1 MSRFGP
7 ISSVFMSADEIL
19 AANLWP
25 WPDPLLKRDSN
36 GQVLFVNS
44 AFLQIYGGRIEDW
57 RGNMVAGWPAPAPQ
71 GAQRFET
78 RAGEPPHQ
86 TIYDWVEM
94 VMADGNAMA
103 IARNVTALIP
113 APTPPANLFVPA
125 PPAESQPQTQAPAF
139 TAPPPA
145 QVESPPPPRAP
156 EVAPVAQVAPSQPPA
171 PTEQPVAAPAQEPS
185 PVFEAQPEPVKET
198 AVEPAASSV
207 EQAPDLSDDLED
219 TLNRSADDYLNQP
232 DPEQGE
238 NVSDAEQTPAESEE
252 NTRMMERRALPI
264 EDSTAVLGS
273 NWRDQ
278 VIAKAVG
285 AEMPENEDDE
295 EGDNAPEISSEV
307 DAALVSENGNNS
319 ASGLHILL
327 AEDNAINA
335 LLTRTLL
342 EAEGA
347 VVDTVEDGALAV
359 EAVQKTKYDLIFMDM
374 RMPNMDGLESTR
386 KIRALGGAHK
396 DIPIVALTANAF
408 DDDRNACFDS
418 GMNDFMTKPVSA
430 EELQEMV
437 LNWTKER
444 QKMAS

>member
-7 ISSVFMSADEIL
+7 ISSKYMSADEIL

-57 RGNMVAGWPAPAPQ
+57 RGNMVAGWPTPAPQ

-113 APTPPANLFVPA
+113 VPAPPANVFVPA
-125 PPAESQPQTQAPAF
+125 PPAEPHPQTQAPAF
-139 TAPPPA
+139 VAPPPA
-145 QVESPPPPRAP
+145 QQET
-156 EVAPVAQVAPSQPPA
+156 APVATSEPPA
-171 PTEQPVAAPAQEPS
+171 SNPVQEPVA
-185 PVFEAQPEPVKET
+185 VFEAQPEPVEE
-198 AVEPAASSV
+198 AVAAV
-207 EQAPDLSDDLED
+207 FEQAPDLSKDLED

-232 DPEQGE
+232 VPEQGE
-238 NVSDAEQTPAESEE
+238 SVPDTAPTPTAEEILAEAEE
-252 NTRMMERRALPI
+252 TTRMMERRALPI

-285 AEMPENEDDE
+285 AEMPENADDE
-295 EGDNAPEISSEV
+295 EGDEAPKISSEV
-307 DAALVSENGNNS
+307 DAALNSGNGTNS

-347 VVDTVEDGALAV
+347 KVDTVEDGALAV
-359 EAVQKTKYDLIFMDM
+359 EAVQTVSNLHAKSAHLVE
-374 RMPNMDGLESTR
+374 R
-386 KIRALGGAHK
+386 IRISRLS
-396 DIPIVALTANAF
+396 P
-408 DDDRNACFDS
+408 
-418 GMNDFMTKPVSA
+418 
-430 EELQEMV
+430 
-437 LNWTKER
+437 
-444 QKMAS
+444 